1 LDFLNDRDSLLSVA
15 LDSLDREEERPVA
28 LKLKIGAKV
37 SIAAVTAC
45 ALVVGMIANQWFSA
59 QTMVSN
65 IAAIGREQ
73 TILNGIVGAQ
83 LAMAKMRDALH
94 TLEIAP
100 AGAIDAA
107 ALSEIDRLAGAA
119 AEGLDRPIAIALKPD
134 VLKETR
140 ESLLRYARDAHA
152 YLTETRP
159 DARASAR
166 KAIVAVEAAAD
177 TVISQSTRNAQF
189 FTAGATEAALAQAD
203 TATWRGLIIGLVG
216 LAVVLGSAL
225 LMIFGV
231 SRPIR
236 RIGEV
241 LLGIAEGRSDVTI
254 PYTARFDEIGET
266 ARSAQVFRDNLI
278 RTRALEAE
286 ASESRIEAEARR
298 KSAMRS
304 IADGFESTVGGII
317 RVVSEAATEL
327 QATAQ
332 SMTGTATDTAAKS
345 ATVASAAEAAS
356 TNVQTVASAAE
367 ELGSSVA
374 EIGRQVTG
382 SADLA
387 QGAVSEADR
396 TATSVQALSAAA
408 TRIGD
413 VIGLISNIAGQTNL
427 LALNATIEA
436 ARAGEAGRGFAVVA
450 AEVKE
455 LANQTT
461 RATDEIAA
469 QIGQI
474 QGATTEAVSAIGSI
488 TGRIREINGVATSIA
503 SAVEQQAAATQE
515 IVRNVAEAAA
525 GTGAVTSTIAG
536 VAGAAEGTGAAASQV
551 LASASALSG
560 HAERLSAEVRRF
572 IADVRAA

>member
-1 LDFLNDRDSLLSVA
+1 VT
-15 LDSLDREEERPVA
+15 
-28 LKLKIGAKV
+28 LKLKIGTKV
-37 SIAAVTAC
+37 TIAAVTAC
-45 ALVVGMIANQWFSA
+45 LLVFGMIANQWFSA
-59 QTMVSN
+59 QTMVGN

-83 LAMAKMRDALH
+83 LAMARMRDALH
-94 TLEIAP
+94 SLEARP
-100 AGAIDAA
+100 A
-107 ALSEIDRLAGAA
+107 DRLDEAATRELDQIARPA

-134 VLKETR
+134 VLKRTQEG
-140 ESLLRYARDAHA
+140 LLRYAGDARS
-152 YLTETRP
+152 YLTERQP
-159 DARASAR
+159 EARAKAR
-166 KAIVAVEAAAD
+166 RALGEIEAAAD
-177 TVISQSTRNAQF
+177 RVIGESIKNAQS

-203 TATWRGLIIGLVG
+203 VASWRGLIIGLVG
-216 LAVVLGSAL
+216 LAVVLASAL

-241 LLGIAEGRSDVTI
+241 LLGIADGRSDVAI
-254 PYTARFDEIGET
+254 PYTERFDEIGET
-266 ARSAQVFRDNLI
+266 ARSARVFRDNLI
-278 RTRALEAE
+278 RSRTLEAE
-286 ASESRIEAEARR
+286 AAEARTEAEARR
-298 KSAMRS
+298 KSAMQA
-304 IADGFESTVGGII
+304 IADGFERTVGGII
-317 RVVSEAATEL
+317 RVVSDAATEL
-327 QATAQ
+327 QATAE
-332 SMTGTATDTAAKS
+332 SMTGTANETAMKS
-345 ATVASAAEAAS
+345 ATVASAAAAAS

-367 ELGSSVA
+367 QLGSSIS

-396 TATSVQALSAAA
+396 TAQSVQALSAAA

-413 VIGLISNIAGQTNL
+413 VVGLISNIAGQTNL

-450 AEVKE
+450 TEVKE
-455 LANQTT
+455 LANQTAK
-461 RATDEIAA
+461 ATDEIAA

-474 QGATTEAVSAIGSI
+474 QGATTEAVAAIGSI
-488 TGRIREINGVATSIA
+488 TGRIREINSVATSIA
-503 SAVEQQAAATQE
+503 TAVEEQSAATQE

-525 GTGAVTSTIAG
+525 GTGAVTTTITG
-536 VAGAAEGTGAAASQV
+536 VADAAEGTGAAATQV

-560 HAERLSAEVRRF
+560 HAERLGAEVQRF

>member
-1 LDFLNDRDSLLSVA
+1 MTVRLRIGVKITVA
-15 LDSLDREEERPVA
+15 A
-28 LKLKIGAKV
+28 
-37 SIAAVTAC
+37 IAACLLVT
-45 ALVVGMIANQWFSA
+45 GMIANQWLSA
-59 QTMVSN
+59 QTMVGN

-94 TLEIAP
+94 TLEAEP
-100 AGAIDAA
+100 AGAVDET
-107 ALSEIDRLAGAA
+107 ALGAIDRLAETAA
-119 AEGLDRPIAIALKPD
+119 AGLDHPIAIALKPD
-134 VLKETR
+134 VLKQTQ
-140 ESLLRYARDAHA
+140 ESLLRYARDARA
-152 YLTETRP
+152 YLREDQPT
-159 DARASAR
+159 ARAGAR
-166 KAIVAVEAAAD
+166 QAIAAVEAAAD
-177 TVISQSTRNAQF
+177 KVIGESTKNAQV
-189 FTAGATEAALAQAD
+189 FTTGATESALAQAD
-203 TATWRGLIIGLVG
+203 TASWRGLIIGMTGLV
-216 LAVVLGSAL
+216 VVMGSAL

-241 LLGIAEGRSDVTI
+241 LLGIAEGRSDVAI
-254 PYTARFDEIGET
+254 PYTDRSDEIGET
-266 ARSAQVFRDNLI
+266 ARSARVFRDNLI
-278 RTRALEAE
+278 RTRTLEDE
-286 ASESRIEAEARR
+286 AAQARTEAEARR
-298 KSAMRS
+298 KAAMRA

-317 RVVSEAATEL
+317 RVVAGAAAEL
-327 QATAQ
+327 RATAQ
-332 SMTGTATDTAAKS
+332 SMTGTATETAMKS
-345 ATVASAAEAAS
+345 ATGAAAAKAAAS
-356 TNVQTVASAAE
+356 NVQTVASAAE
-367 ELGSSVA
+367 QLGSSVA

-387 QGAVSEADR
+387 QGAVTEADR
-396 TATSVQALSAAA
+396 TAASVQALSTLA

-413 VIGLISNIAGQTNL
+413 VVGLISNIAGQTNL

-450 AEVKE
+450 SEVKE
-455 LANQTT
+455 LAGQTA

-474 QGATTEAVSAIGSI
+474 QAATTEAVSAIGSI

-503 SAVEQQAAATQE
+503 TAVEQQSAATQE

-525 GTGAVTSTIAG
+525 GTGAVTTTISG

-560 HAERLSAEVRRF
+560 HAERLDTEVQRF

>member
-1 LDFLNDRDSLLSVA
+1 MTVRLR
-15 LDSLDREEERPVA
+15 
-28 LKLKIGAKV
+28 IGAKITV
-37 SIAAVTAC
+37 AAIAAFLLVT
-45 ALVVGMIANQWFSA
+45 GMFANQWISA

-94 TLEIAP
+94 TLEAAP
-100 AGAIDAA
+100 AGMVDETALGAIDQLAGTAA
-107 ALSEIDRLAGAA
+107 A
-119 AEGLDRPIAIALKPD
+119 GLDRPIAIALKPD
-134 VLKETR
+134 VLRQTQ
-140 ESLLRYARDAHA
+140 ESLLRYARDARA
-152 YLTETRP
+152 YLTEGQPT
-159 DARASAR
+159 ARAGAR
-166 KAIVAVEAAAD
+166 QAIAAVEAAAD
-177 TVISQSTRNAQF
+177 KVIGESTKNAQI
-189 FTAGATEAALAQAD
+189 FTAGATESALAQAD
-203 TATWRGLIIGLVG
+203 TASWRGLIIGMIG

-241 LLGIAEGRSDVTI
+241 LLGIAEGRSDVAI
-254 PYTARFDEIGET
+254 PYTDRSDEIGET
-266 ARSAQVFRDNLI
+266 ARSARVFRDNLI
-278 RTRALEAE
+278 RTRTLEDE
-286 ASESRIEAEARR
+286 AAQARTEAEARR
-298 KSAMRS
+298 KAAMRA

-317 RVVSEAATEL
+317 RVVAGAAAEL

-332 SMTGTATDTAAKS
+332 SMTGTATETAMKS
-345 ATVASAAEAAS
+345 ATVASAAKAAS
-356 TNVQTVASAAE
+356 SNVQTVASAAE
-367 ELGSSVA
+367 QLGSSVA

-396 TATSVQALSAAA
+396 TASSVQALSTLA

-413 VIGLISNIAGQTNL
+413 VVGLISNIAAQTNL

-450 AEVKE
+450 SEVKE
-455 LANQTT
+455 LAGQTA

-474 QGATTEAVSAIGSI
+474 QAATTEAVSAIGSI

-503 SAVEQQAAATQE
+503 TAVEQQSAATQE
-515 IVRNVAEAAA
+515 IVRNVAQAAA
-525 GTGAVTSTIAG
+525 GTGAMTTTISG

-560 HAERLSAEVRRF
+560 HAERLDAEVQRF